1 MKFDLIEQDS
11 PVLDLAKEDQTVA
24 KMLNENTFK
33 PRMDI
38 ATVEE
43 PPTQQEV
50 AVFKQQF
57 ENLPA
62 VRNLTNEID
71 INDPSTIHAFGN
83 KAGEVIERVAD
94 NMMQNTKAIQTK
106 EVTEM
111 MVSLSKIMKQFNT
124 RDFDVDALAGKKGFL
139 SKWKEKTRCAYE
151 DVIAKYDNLA
161 KNVDSIAKQLK
172 GYERDIDSANVML
185 NQLYEANKQAYQ
197 QLEMYVVACGIGLKE
212 IDDQKTKV
220 EYDATMS
227 DEQKQFILRKLED
240 NYNLLEQRQSDLK
253 SVELVSLQMLPTISM
268 MMKAN
273 HQLMCK
279 INTSF
284 IVTLPIFKMGIVMAV
299 MAKRQE
305 LQDSAIR
312 QLEDATN
319 EIYEANANKIMQN
332 ATSIA
337 RSVNSN
343 VIKLETAEKVQGI
356 ILNGITEVDRVTKEA
371 SEKRK
376 ADMARMTTLID
387 DMKRKDTKNGY

>member
-24 KMLNENTFK
+24 KMLNETTFK

-43 PPTQQEV
+43 PPTKQEV
-50 AVFKQQF
+50 AVFKQQL

-83 KAGEVIERVAD
+83 KAGEVIEKVAD
-94 NMMQNTKAIQTK
+94 NMMRNTKAIQTK

-220 EYDATMS
+220 EYNATMS

-387 DMKRKDTKNGY
+387 DMKKKGY

>member
-50 AVFKQQF
+50 AVFKQQL

-312 QLEDATN
+312 QLEDANN

-387 DMKRKDTKNGY
+387 DMKKKGY

>member
-1 MKFDLIEQDS
+1 MKFDLIEEGS
-11 PVLDLAKEDQTVA
+11 PVLDLAKEDQSVA
-24 KMLNENTFK
+24 NMLAENTFK

-43 PPTQQEV
+43 PPTKQEV
-50 AVFKQQF
+50 TVFKQQL

-71 INDPSTIHAFGN
+71 INDPSTIHNFGN
-83 KAGEVIERVAD
+83 KAGEVIEKVAD

-111 MVSLSKIMKQFNT
+111 MVSLAKIMKQFNT

-139 SKWKEKTRCAYE
+139 SKWKEKARCTYE
-151 DVIAKYDNLA
+151 DVISKYDNMA

-197 QLEMYVVACGIGLKE
+197 QLEMYVVACGLGLKE

-220 EYDATMS
+220 QYDTSLS
-227 DEQKQFILRKLED
+227 DENKQFILRKLED

-356 ILNGITEVDRVTKEA
+356 ILNGIDEVDRVTKEA

-376 ADMARMTTLID
+376 ADMAHMDTLIQN
-387 DMKRKDTKNGY
+387 MKKKGY

>member
-43 PPTQQEV
+43 PPTKQEV
-50 AVFKQQF
+50 AVFKQQL

-83 KAGEVIERVAD
+83 KAGEVIEKVAD
-94 NMMQNTKAIQTK
+94 NMMRNTKAIQTK

-220 EYDATMS
+220 EYNATMS

-387 DMKRKDTKNGY
+387 DMKKKGY

>member
-50 AVFKQQF
+50 AVFKQQL

-387 DMKRKDTKNGY
+387 DMKKKGY

>member
-1 MKFDLIEQDS
+1 MKFDLIEEGS
-11 PVLDLAKEDQTVA
+11 PVLDLAKEDQSVA
-24 KMLNENTFK
+24 NMLAENTFK

-43 PPTQQEV
+43 PPTKQEV
-50 AVFKQQF
+50 TVFKQQL

-71 INDPSTIHAFGN
+71 INDPSTIHNFGN
-83 KAGEVIERVAD
+83 KAGEVIEKVAD

-111 MVSLSKIMKQFNT
+111 MVSLAKIMKQFNT

-139 SKWKEKTRCAYE
+139 SKWKEKARCTYE
-151 DVIAKYDNLA
+151 DVISKYDNMA

-197 QLEMYVVACGIGLKE
+197 QLEMYVVACGLGLKE

-220 EYDATMS
+220 QYDTSLS
-227 DEQKQFILRKLED
+227 DENKQFILRKLED

-356 ILNGITEVDRVTKEA
+356 ILNGIDEVDRVTKEA

-376 ADMARMTTLID
+376 ADMAQMDTLIQN
-387 DMKRKDTKNGY
+387 MKKKGY